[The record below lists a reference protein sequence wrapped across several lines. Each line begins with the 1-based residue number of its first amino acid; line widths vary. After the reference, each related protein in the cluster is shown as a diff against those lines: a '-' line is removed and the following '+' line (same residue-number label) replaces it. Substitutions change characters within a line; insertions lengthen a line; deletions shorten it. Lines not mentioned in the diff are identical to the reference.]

1 METFIKEL
9 KNSVPRVDALGKLTG
24 KTKYLN
30 DIDFGK
36 DVLYAKIVYSTKAR
50 AKILKINIPELPEGY
65 FTVDHK
71 DVPGKN
77 MTTMV
82 VSDWPPFAEDTVR
95 YIGETILLVVGPDKN
110 IVYDIA
116 EKITVE
122 YEDLPVVLNIEDSK
136 KLLGGPII
144 NNDNIFVSFKAG
156 YGDVDE
162 AFKKAKTVIEET
174 YHTPYQEHLYMEVNG
189 AVGVWE
195 NDKVS
200 IYSSTQC
207 PYYVRKATAPV
218 LGVEDDNLRIIAPPI
233 GGGFG
238 GKEHYPDIVSAV
250 VAVATHKAKKTV
262 KLILDRQFDMAYS
275 VKRQPAQIT
284 TKVALDE
291 NNNIIALDVVSD
303 MDAGAYEASSRVIMQ
318 RCTYTAANVYNFPNV
333 RVLGRLYAT
342 NNVPSCA
349 FRGFGGPQAIFAI
362 ERTMDNIA
370 NKIGVDPIELK
381 RKYFIKQNDPT
392 VTGGI
397 FHDNIILPKML
408 DWALKESDYERKSKE
423 YKNSMY
429 KGIGI
434 SCFLHGCAF
443 TGSGERDI
451 IKAKLKLKKK
461 GKKVTIL
468 TSNTEI
474 GQGLHT
480 TFRKIASYNLNIPLE
495 DVEIA
500 EYDTDVV
507 PNTGPTVASRSV
519 MIVGYLIQEASKK
532 LKERWNE
539 ADEIEITEDY
549 KHPTHLIDWDTTTLR
564 GDAYPSYGLGI
575 NVVEVEVDKVTLEV
589 KIVGVWAVFDCGYP
603 IDEKIVEGQIKGGV
617 AQALGWGA
625 LEKLVNKDGKF
636 LQVKMS
642 DYMIPTSLDLPEIKT
657 CIMGEPYQYGPLG
670 AKGIGE
676 ITFDGAASAYASA
689 MESALKHHFT
699 SIPILPENIVEV
711 L

>member
-9 KNSVPRVDALGKLTG
+9 KTSVPRVDALDKITG

-30 DIDFGK
+30 DIDFGNE
-36 DVLYAKIVYSTKAR
+36 VLYAKIVHSTKAR

-65 FTVDHK
+65 FTVDYK

-77 MTTMV
+77 AATMII
-82 VSDWPPFAEDTVR
+82 SDWKPFAEDTVR
-95 YIGETILLVVGPDKN
+95 YIGETILLIVGPDKN

-116 EKITVE
+116 EKVKIE
-122 YEDLPVVLNIEDSK
+122 YQDLEPVLNIEDSK
-136 KLLGGPII
+136 KLLGGAIYGD
-144 NNDNIFVSFKAG
+144 NNIFISFNAG

-162 AFKKAKTVIEET
+162 AFKKAKTIIEET
-174 YHTPYQEHLYMEVNG
+174 YYTPYQEHLYMEVNG

-195 NDKVS
+195 NGKVS

-207 PYYVRKATAPV
+207 PYYVQKSASPV
-218 LGVEDDNLRIIAPPI
+218 LGVEDVRVVAPPI

-238 GKEHYPDIVSAV
+238 GKEHYPDVLASV
-250 VAVATHKAKKTV
+250 VAVAAHKAKKTV

-275 VKRQPAQIT
+275 VKRQPAQIK
-284 TKVALDE
+284 TKIALDE
-291 NNNIIALDVVSD
+291 NNNITALDVVSD
-303 MDAGAYEASSRVIMQ
+303 MDAGAYESSSRVIMQ
-318 RCTYTAANVYNFPNV
+318 RCTYTAANVYHFPNV
-333 RVLGRLYAT
+333 RVVGTLYAT

-370 NKIGVDPIELK
+370 KKINVDPIELK
-381 RKYFIKQNDPT
+381 KKYFVKQNDPT
-392 VTGGI
+392 ITGGI

-408 DWALKESDYERKSKE
+408 DLALKESDYERKSKE

-461 GKKVTIL
+461 GNKVTIL

-495 DVEIA
+495 DIDIA
-500 EYDTDVV
+500 EYDTDIV

-539 ADEIEITEDY
+539 SDEIEITEYY
-549 KHPTHLIDWDTTTLR
+549 KHPTHLVDWDTTTLR

-575 NVVEVEVDKVTLEV
+575 NVVEVEVDKYTLEV

-625 LEKLVNKDGKF
+625 LEKIVNKDGKF

-657 CIMGEPYQYGPLG
+657 YIMCEPYQYGPLG

-689 MESALKHHFT
+689 MENALKHHFT
-699 SIPILPENIVEV
+699 SIPILPENIAEV

>member
-9 KNSVPRVDALGKLTG
+9 KTSVPRVDALDKITG

-30 DIDFGK
+30 DIDFGNE
-36 DVLYAKIVYSTKAR
+36 VLYAKIVHSTKAR

-65 FTVDHK
+65 FTVDYK

-77 MTTMV
+77 AATMII
-82 VSDWPPFAEDTVR
+82 SDWKPFAEDTVR
-95 YIGETILLVVGPDKN
+95 YIGETILLIVGPDKN

-116 EKITVE
+116 EKVKIE
-122 YEDLPVVLNIEDSK
+122 YQDLEPVLNIEDSK
-136 KLLGGPII
+136 KLLGGAIYGD
-144 NNDNIFVSFKAG
+144 NNIFISFNAG

-162 AFKKAKTVIEET
+162 AFKKAKTIIEET
-174 YHTPYQEHLYMEVNG
+174 YYTPYQEHLYMEVNG

-195 NDKVS
+195 NSKVS

-207 PYYVRKATAPV
+207 PYYVQKAASPV
-218 LGVEDDNLRIIAPPI
+218 LGVEDVRVVAPPI

-238 GKEHYPDIVSAV
+238 GKEHYPDILASV
-250 VAVATHKAKKTV
+250 VAVAAHKAKKTV

-275 VKRQPAQIT
+275 VKRQPAQIK
-284 TKVALDE
+284 TKIALDE
-291 NNNIIALDVVSD
+291 NNNITALDVVSD
-303 MDAGAYEASSRVIMQ
+303 MDAGAYESSSRVIMQ
-318 RCTYTAANVYNFPNV
+318 RCTYTAANVYHFPNV
-333 RVLGRLYAT
+333 RVVGTLYTT

-370 NKIGVDPIELK
+370 KKINVDPIELK
-381 RKYFIKQNDPT
+381 KKYFVKQNDPT
-392 VTGGI
+392 ITGGI

-408 DWALKESDYERKSKE
+408 DLALKESDYERKSKE

-461 GKKVTIL
+461 GNKVTIL

-495 DVEIA
+495 DIDIA
-500 EYDTDVV
+500 EYDTDIV

-539 ADEIEITEDY
+539 SDEIEITEYY
-549 KHPTHLIDWDTTTLR
+549 KHPTHLVDWDTNTLR

-575 NVVEVEVDKVTLEV
+575 NVVEVEIDKYTLEV

-625 LEKLVNKDGKF
+625 LEKIVNKDGKF

-657 CIMGEPYQYGPLG
+657 YIMCEPYQYGPLG

-689 MESALKHHFT
+689 MENALKHHFT
-699 SIPILPENIVEV
+699 SIPILPENIAEV

>member
-9 KNSVPRVDALGKLTG
+9 KTSVPRVDALDKITG

-30 DIDFGK
+30 DIDFGNE
-36 DVLYAKIVYSTKAR
+36 VLYAKIVHSTKAR

-65 FTVDHK
+65 FTVDYK

-77 MTTMV
+77 AATMII
-82 VSDWPPFAEDTVR
+82 SDWKPFAEDTVR
-95 YIGETILLVVGPDKN
+95 YIGETILLIVGPDKN

-116 EKITVE
+116 EKVKIE
-122 YEDLPVVLNIEDSK
+122 YQDLEPVLNIEDSK
-136 KLLGGPII
+136 KLLGGAIYGD
-144 NNDNIFVSFKAG
+144 NNIFISFNAG

-162 AFKKAKTVIEET
+162 AFKKAKTIIEET
-174 YHTPYQEHLYMEVNG
+174 YYTPYQEHLYMEVNG

-195 NDKVS
+195 NGKVS

-207 PYYVRKATAPV
+207 PYYVQKAASPV
-218 LGVEDDNLRIIAPPI
+218 LGVEDVRVVAPPI

-238 GKEHYPDIVSAV
+238 GKEHYPDVLASV
-250 VAVATHKAKKTV
+250 VAVAAHKAKKTV
-262 KLILDRQFDMAYS
+262 KLILDRQFDMDYS
-275 VKRQPAQIT
+275 VKRQPAQIK
-284 TKVALDE
+284 TKIALDE
-291 NNNIIALDVVSD
+291 NNNITALDVVSD
-303 MDAGAYEASSRVIMQ
+303 MDAGAYESSSRVIMQ
-318 RCTYTAANVYNFPNV
+318 RCTYTAANVYHFPNV
-333 RVLGRLYAT
+333 RVVGTLYAT

-362 ERTMDNIA
+362 ERTMDNVA
-370 NKIGVDPIELK
+370 KKINVDPIELK
-381 RKYFIKQNDPT
+381 KKYFVKQNDPT
-392 VTGGI
+392 ITGGI

-408 DWALKESDYERKSKE
+408 DLALKESDYERKSKE

-461 GKKVTIL
+461 GNKVTIL

-474 GQGLHT
+474 GQGLHS

-495 DVEIA
+495 DIDIA
-500 EYDTDVV
+500 EYDTDIV

-539 ADEIEITEDY
+539 SDEIEITEDY
-549 KHPTHLIDWDTTTLR
+549 KHPTHLVDWDTNTLR

-575 NVVEVEVDKVTLEV
+575 NVVEVEIDKYTLEV

-625 LEKLVNKDGKF
+625 LEKIVNKDGKF

-657 CIMGEPYQYGPLG
+657 YIMCEPYQYGPLG

-689 MESALKHHFT
+689 MENALKHHFT
-699 SIPILPENIVEV
+699 SIPILPENIAEV

>member
-9 KNSVPRVDALGKLTG
+9 KTSVPRVDALDKITG

-30 DIDFGK
+30 DIDFGNE
-36 DVLYAKIVYSTKAR
+36 VLYAKIVHSTKAR

-65 FTVDHK
+65 FTVDYK

-77 MTTMV
+77 AATMII
-82 VSDWPPFAEDTVR
+82 SDWKPFAEDTVR
-95 YIGETILLVVGPDKN
+95 YIGETILLIVGPDKN

-116 EKITVE
+116 EKVKIE
-122 YEDLPVVLNIEDSK
+122 YQDLEPVLNIEDSK
-136 KLLGGPII
+136 KLLGGAIYG
-144 NNDNIFVSFKAG
+144 NNNIFISFNAG

-162 AFKKAKTVIEET
+162 AFKKAKTIIEET
-174 YHTPYQEHLYMEVNG
+174 YYTPYQEHLYMEVNG

-195 NDKVS
+195 NGKVS

-207 PYYVRKATAPV
+207 PYYVQKAASPV
-218 LGVEDDNLRIIAPPI
+218 LGVEDVRVVAPPI

-238 GKEHYPDIVSAV
+238 GKEHYPDVLASV
-250 VAVATHKAKKTV
+250 VAVAAHKAKKTV

-275 VKRQPAQIT
+275 VKRQPAQIK
-284 TKVALDE
+284 TKIALDE
-291 NNNIIALDVVSD
+291 NNNITALDVVSD
-303 MDAGAYEASSRVIMQ
+303 MDAGAYESSSRVIMQ
-318 RCTYTAANVYNFPNV
+318 RCTYTAANVYHFPNV
-333 RVLGRLYAT
+333 RVVGTLYAT

-370 NKIGVDPIELK
+370 KKINVDPIELK
-381 RKYFIKQNDPT
+381 KKYFVKQNDPT
-392 VTGGI
+392 ITGGI

-408 DWALKESDYERKSKE
+408 DLALKESDYERKSKE

-461 GKKVTIL
+461 GNKVTIL

-495 DVEIA
+495 DIDIA
-500 EYDTDVV
+500 EYDTDIV

-519 MIVGYLIQEASKK
+519 MIVGYLIQEAFKK

-539 ADEIEITEDY
+539 SDEIEITEDY
-549 KHPTHLIDWDTTTLR
+549 KHPTHLVDWDTNTLS

-575 NVVEVEVDKVTLEV
+575 NVVEVEIDKYTLEV

-625 LEKLVNKDGKF
+625 LEKIVNKDGKF

-657 CIMGEPYQYGPLG
+657 YIMCEPYQYGPLG

-689 MESALKHHFT
+689 MENALKHHFT
-699 SIPILPENIVEV
+699 SIPILPENIAEV

>member
-9 KNSVPRVDALGKLTG
+9 KTSVPRVDALDKITG

-30 DIDFGK
+30 DIDFGNE
-36 DVLYAKIVYSTKAR
+36 VLYAKIVHSTKAR

-65 FTVDHK
+65 FTVDYK

-77 MTTMV
+77 AATMII
-82 VSDWPPFAEDTVR
+82 SDWKPFAEDTVR
-95 YIGETILLVVGPDKN
+95 YIGETILLIVGTDKN

-116 EKITVE
+116 EKVKIE
-122 YEDLPVVLNIEDSK
+122 YQDLEPVLNIEDSK
-136 KLLGGPII
+136 KLLGGAIYGD
-144 NNDNIFVSFKAG
+144 NNIFISFNAG

-162 AFKKAKTVIEET
+162 AFKKAKTIIEET
-174 YHTPYQEHLYMEVNG
+174 YYTPYQEHLYMEVNG

-195 NDKVS
+195 NGKVS

-207 PYYVRKATAPV
+207 PYYVQKAASPV
-218 LGVEDDNLRIIAPPI
+218 LGVEDVRVVSPPI

-238 GKEHYPDIVSAV
+238 GKEHYPDVLASV
-250 VAVATHKAKKTV
+250 VAVAAHKAKKTV

-275 VKRQPAQIT
+275 VKRQPAQIK
-284 TKVALDE
+284 TKIALDE
-291 NNNIIALDVVSD
+291 NNNITALDVVSD
-303 MDAGAYEASSRVIMQ
+303 MDAGAYESSSRVIMQ
-318 RCTYTAANVYNFPNV
+318 RCTYTAANVYHFPNV
-333 RVLGRLYAT
+333 RVVGTLYAT

-370 NKIGVDPIELK
+370 KKINVDPIELK
-381 RKYFIKQNDPT
+381 KKYFVKQNDPT
-392 VTGGI
+392 ITGGI

-408 DWALKESDYERKSKE
+408 DLALKESDYERKSKE

-461 GKKVTIL
+461 GNKVTIL

-495 DVEIA
+495 DIDIA
-500 EYDTDVV
+500 EYDTDIV

-539 ADEIEITEDY
+539 SDEIEITEDY
-549 KHPTHLIDWDTTTLR
+549 KHPTHLVDWDTNTLR

-575 NVVEVEVDKVTLEV
+575 NVVEVEIDKYTLEV

-625 LEKLVNKDGKF
+625 LEKIVNKDGKF

-657 CIMGEPYQYGPLG
+657 YIMCEPYQYGPLG

-689 MESALKHHFT
+689 MENALKHHFT
-699 SIPILPENIVEV
+699 SIPILPENIAEV

>member
-9 KNSVPRVDALGKLTG
+9 KTSVPRVDALDKITG

-30 DIDFGK
+30 DIDFGNE
-36 DVLYAKIVYSTKAR
+36 VLYAKIVHSTKAR
-50 AKILKINIPELPEGY
+50 AKILKINIPELPDGY
-65 FTVDHK
+65 FTVDYK

-77 MTTMV
+77 AATMII
-82 VSDWPPFAEDTVR
+82 SDWKPFAEDTVR
-95 YIGETILLVVGPDKN
+95 YIGETILLIVGPDKN

-116 EKITVE
+116 EKVKIE
-122 YEDLPVVLNIEDSK
+122 YQDLEPVLNIEDSK
-136 KLLGGPII
+136 KLLGGAIYGD
-144 NNDNIFVSFKAG
+144 NNIFISFNAG

-162 AFKKAKTVIEET
+162 AFKKAKTIIEET
-174 YHTPYQEHLYMEVNG
+174 YYTPYQEHLYMEVNG

-195 NDKVS
+195 NGKVS

-207 PYYVRKATAPV
+207 PYYVQKAASPV
-218 LGVEDDNLRIIAPPI
+218 LGVEDVRVVAPPI

-238 GKEHYPDIVSAV
+238 GKEHYPDVLASV
-250 VAVATHKAKKTV
+250 VAVAAHKAKKTV

-275 VKRQPAQIT
+275 VKRQPAQIK
-284 TKVALDE
+284 TKIALDE
-291 NNNIIALDVVSD
+291 NNNITALDVVSD
-303 MDAGAYEASSRVIMQ
+303 MDAGAYESSSRVIMQ
-318 RCTYTAANVYNFPNV
+318 RCTYTAANVYHFPNV
-333 RVLGRLYAT
+333 RVVGTLYAT

-370 NKIGVDPIELK
+370 KKINVDPIELK
-381 RKYFIKQNDPT
+381 KKYFVKQNDPT
-392 VTGGI
+392 ITGGI

-408 DWALKESDYERKSKE
+408 DLALKESDYERKAKE
-423 YKNSMY
+423 YKDTMY

-461 GKKVTIL
+461 GNKVTIL

-495 DVEIA
+495 DIDIA
-500 EYDTDVV
+500 EYDTDIV

-532 LKERWNE
+532 LKERWRE
-539 ADEIEITEDY
+539 SDEIEITEDY
-549 KHPTHLIDWDTTTLR
+549 KHPTHLVDWDTNTLR

-575 NVVEVEVDKVTLEV
+575 NVVEVEIDKYTLEV

-603 IDEKIVEGQIKGGV
+603 IDEKIVEGQIKGGI

-625 LEKLVNKDGKF
+625 LEKIVNKDGKF

-657 CIMGEPYQYGPLG
+657 YIMCEPYQYGPLG

-689 MESALKHHFT
+689 MENALKHHFT
-699 SIPILPENIVEV
+699 SIPILPENIAEV

>member
-9 KNSVPRVDALGKLTG
+9 KTSVPRVDALDKITG

-30 DIDFGK
+30 DIDFGNE
-36 DVLYAKIVYSTKAR
+36 VLYAKIVHSTKAR

-65 FTVDHK
+65 FTVDYK

-77 MTTMV
+77 AATMII
-82 VSDWPPFAEDTVR
+82 SDWKPFAEDTVR
-95 YIGETILLVVGPDKN
+95 YIGETILLIVGPDKN

-116 EKITVE
+116 EKVKIE
-122 YEDLPVVLNIEDSK
+122 YQDLEPVLNIEDSK
-136 KLLGGPII
+136 KLLGGAIYGD
-144 NNDNIFVSFKAG
+144 NNIFISFNAG

-162 AFKKAKTVIEET
+162 AFKKAKTIIEET
-174 YHTPYQEHLYMEVNG
+174 YYTPYQEHLYMEVNG
-189 AVGVWE
+189 AVGVLE
-195 NDKVS
+195 NGKVS

-207 PYYVRKATAPV
+207 PYYVQKAASPV
-218 LGVEDDNLRIIAPPI
+218 LGVEDVRVVAPPI

-238 GKEHYPDIVSAV
+238 GKEHYPDVLASV
-250 VAVATHKAKKTV
+250 VAVAAHKAKKTV

-275 VKRQPAQIT
+275 VKRQPAQIK
-284 TKVALDE
+284 TKIALDE
-291 NNNIIALDVVSD
+291 NNNITALDVVSD
-303 MDAGAYEASSRVIMQ
+303 MDAGAYESSSRVIMQ
-318 RCTYTAANVYNFPNV
+318 RCTYTAANVYHFPNV
-333 RVLGRLYAT
+333 RVVGTLYAT
-342 NNVPSCA
+342 NNVPNCA

-370 NKIGVDPIELK
+370 KKINVDPIELK
-381 RKYFIKQNDPT
+381 KKYFVKQNDPT
-392 VTGGI
+392 ITGGI

-408 DWALKESDYERKSKE
+408 DLALKESDYERKSKE

-461 GKKVTIL
+461 GNKVTIL

-495 DVEIA
+495 DIDIA
-500 EYDTDVV
+500 EYDTDIV

-539 ADEIEITEDY
+539 SDEIEITEYY
-549 KHPTHLIDWDTTTLR
+549 KHPTHLVDWDTTTLR
-564 GDAYPSYGLGI
+564 GDTYPSYGLGI
-575 NVVEVEVDKVTLEV
+575 NVVEVEIDKYTLEV

-625 LEKLVNKDGKF
+625 LEKIVNKDGKF

-657 CIMGEPYQYGPLG
+657 YIMCEPYQYGPLG

-689 MESALKHHFT
+689 MENALKHHFT
-699 SIPILPENIVEV
+699 SIPILPENIAEV

>member
-9 KNSVPRVDALGKLTG
+9 KTSVPRVDALDKITG

-30 DIDFGK
+30 DIDFGNE
-36 DVLYAKIVYSTKAR
+36 VLYAKIVHSTKAR

-65 FTVDHK
+65 FTVDYK

-77 MTTMV
+77 AATMII
-82 VSDWPPFAEDTVR
+82 SDWKPFAEDTVR
-95 YIGETILLVVGPDKN
+95 YIGETILLIVGPDKN

-116 EKITVE
+116 EKVKIE
-122 YEDLPVVLNIEDSK
+122 YQDLEPVLNIEDSK
-136 KLLGGPII
+136 KLLGGAIYGD
-144 NNDNIFVSFKAG
+144 NNIFISFNAG

-162 AFKKAKTVIEET
+162 AFKKAKTIIEET
-174 YHTPYQEHLYMEVNG
+174 YYTPYQEHLYMEVNG

-195 NDKVS
+195 NGKVS

-207 PYYVRKATAPV
+207 PYYVQKAASPV
-218 LGVEDDNLRIIAPPI
+218 LGVEDVRVVAPPI

-238 GKEHYPDIVSAV
+238 GKEHYPDVLASV
-250 VAVATHKAKKTV
+250 VAVAAHKAKKTV

-275 VKRQPAQIT
+275 VKRQPAQIK
-284 TKVALDE
+284 TKIALDE
-291 NNNIIALDVVSD
+291 NNNITALDVVSD
-303 MDAGAYEASSRVIMQ
+303 MDAGAYESSSRVIMQ
-318 RCTYTAANVYNFPNV
+318 RCTYTAANVYHFPNV
-333 RVLGRLYAT
+333 RVVGTLYTT

-370 NKIGVDPIELK
+370 KKINVDPIELK
-381 RKYFIKQNDPT
+381 KKYFVKQNDPT
-392 VTGGI
+392 ITGGI

-408 DWALKESDYERKSKE
+408 DLALKESDYERKSKE

-461 GKKVTIL
+461 GNKVTIL

-495 DVEIA
+495 DIDIA
-500 EYDTDVV
+500 EYDTDIV

-539 ADEIEITEDY
+539 SDEIEITEYY
-549 KHPTHLIDWDTTTLR
+549 KHPTHLVDWDTNTLR

-575 NVVEVEVDKVTLEV
+575 NVVEVEIDKYTLEV

-625 LEKLVNKDGKF
+625 LEKIVNKDGKF

-657 CIMGEPYQYGPLG
+657 YIMCEPYQYGPLG

-689 MESALKHHFT
+689 MENALKHHFT
-699 SIPILPENIVEV
+699 SIPILPENIAEV

>member
-9 KNSVPRVDALGKLTG
+9 KTSVPRVDALDKITG

-30 DIDFGK
+30 DIDFGNE
-36 DVLYAKIVYSTKAR
+36 VLYAKIVHSTKAR

-65 FTVDHK
+65 FTVDYK

-77 MTTMV
+77 AATMII
-82 VSDWPPFAEDTVR
+82 SDWKPFAEDTVR
-95 YIGETILLVVGPDKN
+95 YIGETILLIVGPDKN

-116 EKITVE
+116 EKVKIE
-122 YEDLPVVLNIEDSK
+122 YQDLEPVLNIEDSK
-136 KLLGGPII
+136 KLLGGAIYGD
-144 NNDNIFVSFKAG
+144 NNIFISFNAG

-162 AFKKAKTVIEET
+162 AFKKAKTIIEET
-174 YHTPYQEHLYMEVNG
+174 YYTPYQEHLYMEVNC

-195 NDKVS
+195 NGKVS

-207 PYYVRKATAPV
+207 PYYVQKAASPV
-218 LGVEDDNLRIIAPPI
+218 LGVEDVRVVAPPI

-238 GKEHYPDIVSAV
+238 GKEHYPDVLASV
-250 VAVATHKAKKTV
+250 VAVAAHKAKKTV

-275 VKRQPAQIT
+275 VKRQPAQIK
-284 TKVALDE
+284 TKIALDE
-291 NNNIIALDVVSD
+291 NNNITALDVVSD
-303 MDAGAYEASSRVIMQ
+303 MDAGAYESSSRVIMQ
-318 RCTYTAANVYNFPNV
+318 RCTYTAANVYHFPNV
-333 RVLGRLYAT
+333 RVVGTLYAT

-370 NKIGVDPIELK
+370 KKINVDPIELK
-381 RKYFIKQNDPT
+381 KKYFVKQNDPT
-392 VTGGI
+392 ITGGI

-408 DWALKESDYERKSKE
+408 DLALKESDYERKSKE
-423 YKNSMY
+423 YKNTMY

-461 GKKVTIL
+461 GNKVTIL

-495 DVEIA
+495 DIDIA
-500 EYDTDVV
+500 EYDTDIV

-539 ADEIEITEDY
+539 SDEIEITEYY
-549 KHPTHLIDWDTTTLR
+549 KHPTHLVDWDTNTLR

-575 NVVEVEVDKVTLEV
+575 NVVEVEIDKYTLEV

-625 LEKLVNKDGKF
+625 LEKIVNKDGKF

-657 CIMGEPYQYGPLG
+657 YIMCEPYQYGPLG

-689 MESALKHHFT
+689 MENALKHHFT
-699 SIPILPENIVEV
+699 SIPILPENIAEV

>member
-9 KNSVPRVDALGKLTG
+9 KTSVPRVDALDKITG

-30 DIDFGK
+30 DIDFGNE
-36 DVLYAKIVYSTKAR
+36 VLYAKIVHSTKAR

-65 FTVDHK
+65 FTVDYK

-77 MTTMV
+77 AATMII
-82 VSDWPPFAEDTVR
+82 SDWKPFAEDTVR
-95 YIGETILLVVGPDKN
+95 YIGETILLIVGPDKN

-116 EKITVE
+116 EKVKIE
-122 YEDLPVVLNIEDSK
+122 YQDLEPVLNIEDSK
-136 KLLGGPII
+136 KLLGGAIYGD
-144 NNDNIFVSFKAG
+144 NNIFISFNAG

-162 AFKKAKTVIEET
+162 AFKKAKTIIEET
-174 YHTPYQEHLYMEVNG
+174 YYTPYQEHLYMEVNG

-195 NDKVS
+195 NSKVS

-207 PYYVRKATAPV
+207 PYYVQKAASPV
-218 LGVEDDNLRIIAPPI
+218 LGVEDVRVVAPPI

-238 GKEHYPDIVSAV
+238 GKEHYPDVLASV
-250 VAVATHKAKKTV
+250 VAVAAHKAKKTV

-275 VKRQPAQIT
+275 VKRQPAQIK
-284 TKVALDE
+284 TKIALDE
-291 NNNIIALDVVSD
+291 NNNITALDVVSD
-303 MDAGAYEASSRVIMQ
+303 MDAGAYESSSRVIMQ
-318 RCTYTAANVYNFPNV
+318 RCTYTAANVYHFPNV
-333 RVLGRLYAT
+333 RVVGTLYTT

-370 NKIGVDPIELK
+370 KKINVDPIELK
-381 RKYFIKQNDPT
+381 KKYFVKQNDPT
-392 VTGGI
+392 ITGGI

-408 DWALKESDYERKSKE
+408 DLALKESDYERKSKE

-461 GKKVTIL
+461 GNKVTIL

-495 DVEIA
+495 DIDIA
-500 EYDTDVV
+500 EYDTDIV

-539 ADEIEITEDY
+539 SDEIEITEYY
-549 KHPTHLIDWDTTTLR
+549 KHPTHLVDWDTNTLR

-575 NVVEVEVDKVTLEV
+575 NVVEVEIDKYTLEV

-625 LEKLVNKDGKF
+625 LEKIVNKDGKF

-657 CIMGEPYQYGPLG
+657 YIMCEPYQYGPLG

-689 MESALKHHFT
+689 MENALKHHFT
-699 SIPILPENIVEV
+699 SIPILPENIAEV

>member
-9 KNSVPRVDALGKLTG
+9 KTSVPRVDALDKITG

-30 DIDFGK
+30 DIDFGNE
-36 DVLYAKIVYSTKAR
+36 VLYAKIVHSTKAR

-65 FTVDHK
+65 FTVDYK

-77 MTTMV
+77 AATMII
-82 VSDWPPFAEDTVR
+82 SDWKPFAEDTVR
-95 YIGETILLVVGPDKN
+95 YIGETILLIVGPDKN

-116 EKITVE
+116 EKVKIE
-122 YEDLPVVLNIEDSK
+122 YQDLEPVLNIEDSK
-136 KLLGGPII
+136 KLLGGAIYGD
-144 NNDNIFVSFKAG
+144 NNIFISFNAG

-162 AFKKAKTVIEET
+162 AFKKAKTIIEET
-174 YHTPYQEHLYMEVNG
+174 YYTPYQEHLYMEVNG

-195 NDKVS
+195 NGKVS

-207 PYYVRKATAPV
+207 PYYVQKAASPV
-218 LGVEDDNLRIIAPPI
+218 LGVEDVRVVAPPI

-238 GKEHYPDIVSAV
+238 GKEHYPDVLASV
-250 VAVATHKAKKTV
+250 VAVAAHKAKKTV

-275 VKRQPAQIT
+275 VKRQPAQIK
-284 TKVALDE
+284 TKIALDE
-291 NNNIIALDVVSD
+291 NNNITALDVVSD
-303 MDAGAYEASSRVIMQ
+303 MDAGAYESSSRVIIQ
-318 RCTYTAANVYNFPNV
+318 RCTYTAANVYHFPNV
-333 RVLGRLYAT
+333 RVVGTLYAT

-370 NKIGVDPIELK
+370 KKINVDPIELK
-381 RKYFIKQNDPT
+381 KKYFVKQNDPT
-392 VTGGI
+392 ITGGI

-408 DWALKESDYERKSKE
+408 DLALKESDYERKSKE

-461 GKKVTIL
+461 GNKVTIL

-495 DVEIA
+495 DIDIA
-500 EYDTDVV
+500 EYDTDIV

-539 ADEIEITEDY
+539 SDEIEITEYY
-549 KHPTHLIDWDTTTLR
+549 KHPTHLVDWDTNTLR

-575 NVVEVEVDKVTLEV
+575 NVVEVEIDKYTLEV

-657 CIMGEPYQYGPLG
+657 YIMCEPYQYGPLG

-689 MESALKHHFT
+689 MENALKHHFT
-699 SIPILPENIVEV
+699 SIPILPENIAEV

>member
-9 KNSVPRVDALGKLTG
+9 KTSVPRVDALDKITG

-30 DIDFGK
+30 DIDFGNE
-36 DVLYAKIVYSTKAR
+36 VLYAKIVHSTKAR

-65 FTVDHK
+65 FTVDYK

-77 MTTMV
+77 AATMII
-82 VSDWPPFAEDTVR
+82 SDWKPFAEDTVR
-95 YIGETILLVVGPDKN
+95 YIGETILLIVGPDKN

-116 EKITVE
+116 EKVKIE
-122 YEDLPVVLNIEDSK
+122 YQDLEPVLNIEDSK
-136 KLLGGPII
+136 KLLGGAIYGD
-144 NNDNIFVSFKAG
+144 NNIFISFNAG

-162 AFKKAKTVIEET
+162 AFKKAKTIIEET
-174 YHTPYQEHLYMEVNG
+174 YYTPYQEHLYMEVNG

-195 NDKVS
+195 NGKVS

-207 PYYVRKATAPV
+207 PYYVQKSASPV
-218 LGVEDDNLRIIAPPI
+218 LGVEDVRVVAPPI

-238 GKEHYPDIVSAV
+238 GKEHYPDVLASV
-250 VAVATHKAKKTV
+250 VAVAAHKAKKTV

-275 VKRQPAQIT
+275 VKRQPAQIK
-284 TKVALDE
+284 TKIALDE
-291 NNNIIALDVVSD
+291 NNNITALDVVSD
-303 MDAGAYEASSRVIMQ
+303 MDAGAYESSSRVIMQ
-318 RCTYTAANVYNFPNV
+318 RCTYTAANVYHFPNV
-333 RVLGRLYAT
+333 RVVGTLYAT

-370 NKIGVDPIELK
+370 KKINVDPVELK
-381 RKYFIKQNDPT
+381 RKYFVKQNDPT
-392 VTGGI
+392 ITGGV

-408 DWALKESDYERKSKE
+408 DLALKESDYERKSKE
-423 YKNSMY
+423 YKNTMY

-461 GKKVTIL
+461 GNKVTIL

-495 DVEIA
+495 DIDIA
-500 EYDTDVV
+500 EYDTDIV

-539 ADEIEITEDY
+539 SDEIEITEDY
-549 KHPTHLIDWDTTTLR
+549 KHPTHLVDWDTNTLR

-575 NVVEVEVDKVTLEV
+575 NVVEVEIDKYTLEA

-625 LEKLVNKDGKF
+625 LEKIVNKDGKF

-657 CIMGEPYQYGPLG
+657 YIMCEPYQYGPLG

-689 MESALKHHFT
+689 MENALKHHFT
-699 SIPILPENIVEV
+699 SIPILPENIAEV

>member
-1 METFIKEL
+1 I
-9 KNSVPRVDALGKLTG
+9 
-24 KTKYLN
+24 
-30 DIDFGK
+30 I
-36 DVLYAKIVYSTKAR
+36 
-50 AKILKINIPELPEGY
+50 
-65 FTVDHK
+65 
-71 DVPGKN
+71 
-77 MTTMV
+77 
-82 VSDWPPFAEDTVR
+82 SDWKPFAEDTVR
-95 YIGETILLVVGPDKN
+95 YIGETILLIVGPDKN

-116 EKITVE
+116 EKVKIE
-122 YEDLPVVLNIEDSK
+122 YQDLEPVLNIEDSK
-136 KLLGGPII
+136 KLLGGAIYGD
-144 NNDNIFVSFKAG
+144 NNIFISFNAG

-162 AFKKAKTVIEET
+162 AFKKAKTIIEET
-174 YHTPYQEHLYMEVNG
+174 YYTPYQEHLYMEVNG

-195 NDKVS
+195 NGKVS

-207 PYYVRKATAPV
+207 PYYVQKAASPV
-218 LGVEDDNLRIIAPPI
+218 LGVEDVRVVAPPI

-238 GKEHYPDIVSAV
+238 GKEHYPDVLASV
-250 VAVATHKAKKTV
+250 VAVAAHKAKKTV

-275 VKRQPAQIT
+275 VKRQPAQIK
-284 TKVALDE
+284 TKIALDE
-291 NNNIIALDVVSD
+291 NNNITALDVVSD
-303 MDAGAYEASSRVIMQ
+303 MDAGAYESSSRVIMQ
-318 RCTYTAANVYNFPNV
+318 RCTYTAANVYHFPNV
-333 RVLGRLYAT
+333 RVVGTLYAT

-370 NKIGVDPIELK
+370 KKINVDPIELK
-381 RKYFIKQNDPT
+381 KKYFVKQNDPT
-392 VTGGI
+392 ITGGI

-408 DWALKESDYERKSKE
+408 DLALKESDYERKSKE

-461 GKKVTIL
+461 GNKVTIL

-495 DVEIA
+495 NIDIA
-500 EYDTDVV
+500 EYDTDIV

-539 ADEIEITEDY
+539 SDEIEITEDY
-549 KHPTHLIDWDTTTLR
+549 KHPTHLVDWDTNTLM

-575 NVVEVEVDKVTLEV
+575 NVVEVEIDKYTLEV

-625 LEKLVNKDGKF
+625 LEKIVNKDGKF

-657 CIMGEPYQYGPLG
+657 YIMCEPYQYGPLG

-689 MESALKHHFT
+689 MENALKHHFT
-699 SIPILPENIVEV
+699 SIPILPENIAEV

>member
-9 KNSVPRVDALGKLTG
+9 KTSVPRVDALDKITG

-30 DIDFGK
+30 DIDFGNE
-36 DVLYAKIVYSTKAR
+36 VLYAKIVHSTKAR

-65 FTVDHK
+65 FTVDYK

-77 MTTMV
+77 AATMII
-82 VSDWPPFAEDTVR
+82 SDWKPFAEDTVR
-95 YIGETILLVVGPDKN
+95 YIGETILLIVGPDKN

-116 EKITVE
+116 EKVKIE
-122 YEDLPVVLNIEDSK
+122 YQDLEPVLNIEDSK
-136 KLLGGPII
+136 KLLGGAIYGD
-144 NNDNIFVSFKAG
+144 NNIFISFNAG

-162 AFKKAKTVIEET
+162 AFKKAKTIIEET
-174 YHTPYQEHLYMEVNG
+174 YYTPYQEHLYMEVNG

-195 NDKVS
+195 NGKVS

-207 PYYVRKATAPV
+207 PYYVQNAASPV
-218 LGVEDDNLRIIAPPI
+218 LGVEDVRVVAPPI

-238 GKEHYPDIVSAV
+238 GKEHYPDILASV
-250 VAVATHKAKKTV
+250 VAVAAHKAKKTV

-275 VKRQPAQIT
+275 VKRQPAQIK
-284 TKVALDE
+284 TKIALDE
-291 NNNIIALDVVSD
+291 NNNITALDVVSD
-303 MDAGAYEASSRVIMQ
+303 MDAGAYESSSRVIMQ
-318 RCTYTAANVYNFPNV
+318 RCTYTAANVYHFPNV
-333 RVLGRLYAT
+333 RVVGTLYAT

-370 NKIGVDPIELK
+370 KKINVDPIELK
-381 RKYFIKQNDPT
+381 KKYFVKQNDPT
-392 VTGGI
+392 ITGGI

-408 DWALKESDYERKSKE
+408 DLALKESDYERKSKE
-423 YKNSMY
+423 YKNTMY

-461 GKKVTIL
+461 GNKVTIL

-495 DVEIA
+495 DIDIA
-500 EYDTDVV
+500 EYDTDIV

-539 ADEIEITEDY
+539 SDEIEITEYY
-549 KHPTHLIDWDTTTLR
+549 KHPTHLVDWDTNTLR

-575 NVVEVEVDKVTLEV
+575 NVVEVEIDKYTLEV

-617 AQALGWGA
+617 AQSLGWGA
-625 LEKLVNKDGKF
+625 LEKIVNKDGKF

-657 CIMGEPYQYGPLG
+657 YIMCEPYQYGPLG

-689 MESALKHHFT
+689 MENALKHHFT
-699 SIPILPENIVEV
+699 SIPILPENIAEV

>member
-9 KNSVPRVDALGKLTG
+9 KTSVPRVDALDKITG

-30 DIDFGK
+30 DIDFGNE
-36 DVLYAKIVYSTKAR
+36 VLYAKIVHSTKAR
-50 AKILKINIPELPEGY
+50 AKILKINIPELPDGY
-65 FTVDHK
+65 FTVDYK

-77 MTTMV
+77 AATMII
-82 VSDWPPFAEDTVR
+82 SDWKPFAEDTVR
-95 YIGETILLVVGPDKN
+95 YIGETILLIVGPDKN

-116 EKITVE
+116 EKVKIE
-122 YEDLPVVLNIEDSK
+122 YQDLEPVLNIEDSK
-136 KLLGGPII
+136 KLLGGAIYGD
-144 NNDNIFVSFKAG
+144 NNIFISFNAG

-162 AFKKAKTVIEET
+162 AFKKAKTIIEET
-174 YHTPYQEHLYMEVNG
+174 YYTPYQEHLYMEVNG

-195 NDKVS
+195 NGKVS

-207 PYYVRKATAPV
+207 PYYVQKAASPV
-218 LGVEDDNLRIIAPPI
+218 LGVEDVRVVAPPI

-238 GKEHYPDIVSAV
+238 GKEHYPDILASV
-250 VAVATHKAKKTV
+250 VAVAAHKAKKTV

-275 VKRQPAQIT
+275 VKRQPAQIK
-284 TKVALDE
+284 TKIALDE
-291 NNNIIALDVVSD
+291 NNNITALDVVSD
-303 MDAGAYEASSRVIMQ
+303 MDAGAYESSSRVIMQ
-318 RCTYTAANVYNFPNV
+318 RCTYTAANVYHFPNV
-333 RVLGRLYAT
+333 RVVGTLYAT

-370 NKIGVDPIELK
+370 KKINVDPIELK
-381 RKYFIKQNDPT
+381 KKYFVKQNDPT
-392 VTGGI
+392 ITGGI

-408 DWALKESDYERKSKE
+408 DLALKESDYERKSKE

-461 GKKVTIL
+461 GNKVTIL

-495 DVEIA
+495 DIDIA
-500 EYDTDVV
+500 EYDTDIV

-539 ADEIEITEDY
+539 SDEIEITEYY
-549 KHPTHLIDWDTTTLR
+549 KHPTHLVDWDTNTLR

-575 NVVEVEVDKVTLEV
+575 NVVEVEIDKYTLEV

-625 LEKLVNKDGKF
+625 LEKIVNKDGKF

-657 CIMGEPYQYGPLG
+657 YIMCEPYQYGPLG

-689 MESALKHHFT
+689 MENALKHHFT
-699 SIPILPENIVEV
+699 SIPILPENIAEV

>member
-9 KNSVPRVDALGKLTG
+9 KTSVPRVDALDKITG

-30 DIDFGK
+30 DIDFGNE
-36 DVLYAKIVYSTKAR
+36 VLYAKIVHSTKAR

-65 FTVDHK
+65 FTVDYK

-77 MTTMV
+77 AATMII
-82 VSDWPPFAEDTVR
+82 SDWKPFAEDTVR
-95 YIGETILLVVGPDKN
+95 YIGETILLIVGPDKN

-116 EKITVE
+116 EKVKIE
-122 YEDLPVVLNIEDSK
+122 YQDLEPVLNIEDSK
-136 KLLGGPII
+136 KLLGGAIYGD
-144 NNDNIFVSFKAG
+144 NNIFISFNAG

-162 AFKKAKTVIEET
+162 AFKKAKTIIEET
-174 YHTPYQEHLYMEVNG
+174 YYTPYQEHLYMEVNG

-195 NDKVS
+195 NGKVS

-207 PYYVRKATAPV
+207 PYYVQNAASPV
-218 LGVEDDNLRIIAPPI
+218 FGVEDVRVVAPPI

-238 GKEHYPDIVSAV
+238 GKEHYPDVLASV
-250 VAVATHKAKKTV
+250 VAVAAHKAKKTV

-275 VKRQPAQIT
+275 VKRQPAQIK
-284 TKVALDE
+284 TKIALDE
-291 NNNIIALDVVSD
+291 NNNITALDVVSD
-303 MDAGAYEASSRVIMQ
+303 MDAGAYESSSRVIMQ
-318 RCTYTAANVYNFPNV
+318 RCTYTAANVYHFPNV
-333 RVLGRLYAT
+333 RVVGTLYAT

-370 NKIGVDPIELK
+370 KKINVDPIELK
-381 RKYFIKQNDPT
+381 KKYFVKQNDPT
-392 VTGGI
+392 ITGGI

-408 DWALKESDYERKSKE
+408 DLALKESDYERKSKE

-461 GKKVTIL
+461 GNKVTIL

-495 DVEIA
+495 DIDIA
-500 EYDTDVV
+500 EYDTDIV

-539 ADEIEITEDY
+539 SDEIEITEYY
-549 KHPTHLIDWDTTTLR
+549 KHPTHLVDWDTTTLR

-575 NVVEVEVDKVTLEV
+575 NVVEVEVDKYTLEV

-657 CIMGEPYQYGPLG
+657 YIMCEPYQYGPLG

-689 MESALKHHFT
+689 MENALKHHFT
-699 SIPILPENIVEV
+699 SIPILPENIAEV

>member
-9 KNSVPRVDALGKLTG
+9 KTSVPRVDALDKITG

-30 DIDFGK
+30 DIDFGNE
-36 DVLYAKIVYSTKAR
+36 VLYAKIVHSTKAR

-65 FTVDHK
+65 FTVDYK

-77 MTTMV
+77 AATMII
-82 VSDWPPFAEDTVR
+82 SDWKPFAEDTVR
-95 YIGETILLVVGPDKN
+95 YIGETILLIVGPDKN

-116 EKITVE
+116 EKVKIE
-122 YEDLPVVLNIEDSK
+122 YQDLEPVLNIEDSK
-136 KLLGGPII
+136 KLLGGAIYGD
-144 NNDNIFVSFKAG
+144 NNIFISFNAG

-162 AFKKAKTVIEET
+162 AFKKAKTIIEET
-174 YHTPYQEHLYMEVNG
+174 YYTPYQEHLYMEVNG

-195 NDKVS
+195 NSKVS

-207 PYYVRKATAPV
+207 PYYVQKAASPV
-218 LGVEDDNLRIIAPPI
+218 LGVEDVRVVAPPI

-238 GKEHYPDIVSAV
+238 GKEHYPDVLASV
-250 VAVATHKAKKTV
+250 VAVAAHKAKKTV

-275 VKRQPAQIT
+275 VKRQPAQIK
-284 TKVALDE
+284 TKIALDE
-291 NNNIIALDVVSD
+291 NNNITALDVVSD
-303 MDAGAYEASSRVIMQ
+303 MDAGAYESSSRVIMQ
-318 RCTYTAANVYNFPNV
+318 RCTYTAANVYHFPNV
-333 RVLGRLYAT
+333 RVVGTLYAT

-370 NKIGVDPIELK
+370 KKINVDPIELK
-381 RKYFIKQNDPT
+381 KKYFVKQNDPT
-392 VTGGI
+392 ITGGI

-408 DWALKESDYERKSKE
+408 DLALKESDYERKSKE

-461 GKKVTIL
+461 GNKVTIL

-495 DVEIA
+495 DIDIA
-500 EYDTDVV
+500 EYDTDIV

-539 ADEIEITEDY
+539 SDEIEITEYY
-549 KHPTHLIDWDTTTLR
+549 KHPTHLVDWDTNTLR

-575 NVVEVEVDKVTLEV
+575 NVVEVEIDKYTLEV

-625 LEKLVNKDGKF
+625 LEKIVNKDGKF

-657 CIMGEPYQYGPLG
+657 YIMCKPYQYGPLG

-689 MESALKHHFT
+689 MENALKHHFT
-699 SIPILPENIVEV
+699 SIPILPENIAEV

>member
-9 KNSVPRVDALGKLTG
+9 KNSVPRVDAIDKLTG
-24 KTKYLN
+24 KTKYLS

-65 FTVDHK
+65 FTVDYK

-82 VSDWPPFAEDTVR
+82 VADWPPFAEDTVR

-116 EKITVE
+116 EKITIE
-122 YEDLPVVLNIEDSK
+122 YEDLSAVLNIEDSK
-136 KLLGGPII
+136 KLLGGPIV
-144 NNDNIFVSFKAG
+144 NKDNIFISFKAG
-156 YGDVDE
+156 YGDVED
-162 AFKKAKTVIEET
+162 AFKKAKTIIEET

-195 NDKVS
+195 NGKVS

-218 LGVEDDNLRIIAPPI
+218 LGVEDDNLRIVAPHI

-238 GKEHYPDIVSAV
+238 GKEHYPDVLSAA

-291 NNNIIALDVVSD
+291 NNNITALDVVSD

-333 RVLGRLYAT
+333 RVLGRLYVT

-349 FRGFGGPQAIFAI
+349 FRGFGAPQAIFAI

-370 NKIGVDPIELK
+370 KKINVDPVELK
-381 RKYFIKQNDPT
+381 RKYFVKQNDPT
-392 VTGGI
+392 ITGGI

-408 DWALKESDYERKSKE
+408 DLALKESDYERKAKE
-423 YKNSMY
+423 YKDTMY
-429 KGIGI
+429 RGIGI

-495 DVEIA
+495 DIDIA
-500 EYDTDVV
+500 EYDTDIV

-519 MIVGYLIQEASKK
+519 MIVGYLIQEAAKK
-532 LKERWNE
+532 LKERWRE
-539 ADEIEITEDY
+539 SDEIEITEDY
-549 KHPTHLIDWDTTTLR
+549 KHPTHLVDWDTNTLR

-575 NVVEVEVDKVTLEV
+575 NVVEVEIDKYTLEV

-625 LEKLVNKDGKF
+625 LEKIVNKDGRF

-657 CIMGEPYQYGPLG
+657 YIMCEPYQYGPLG

-689 MESALKHHFT
+689 MENALKYHFT
-699 SIPILPENIVEV
+699 SIPILPENIAEV

>member
-9 KNSVPRVDALGKLTG
+9 KTSVPRVDALDKITG

-30 DIDFGK
+30 DIDFGNE
-36 DVLYAKIVYSTKAR
+36 VLYAKIVHSTKAR

-65 FTVDHK
+65 FTVDYK

-77 MTTMV
+77 AATMII
-82 VSDWPPFAEDTVR
+82 SDWKPFAEDTVR
-95 YIGETILLVVGPDKN
+95 YIGETILLIVGPDKN

-116 EKITVE
+116 EKVKIE
-122 YEDLPVVLNIEDSK
+122 YQDLEPVLNIEDSK
-136 KLLGGPII
+136 KLLGGAIYGD
-144 NNDNIFVSFKAG
+144 NNIFISFNAG

-162 AFKKAKTVIEET
+162 AFKKAKTIIEET
-174 YHTPYQEHLYMEVNG
+174 YYTPYQEHLYMEVNG

-195 NDKVS
+195 NSKVS

-207 PYYVRKATAPV
+207 PYYVQKAASPV
-218 LGVEDDNLRIIAPPI
+218 LGVEDVRVVAPPI

-238 GKEHYPDIVSAV
+238 GKEHYPDVLASV
-250 VAVATHKAKKTV
+250 VAVAAHKAKKTV

-275 VKRQPAQIT
+275 VKRQPAQIK
-284 TKVALDE
+284 TKIALDE
-291 NNNIIALDVVSD
+291 NNNITALDVVSD
-303 MDAGAYEASSRVIMQ
+303 MDAGAYESSSRVIMQ
-318 RCTYTAANVYNFPNV
+318 RCTYTAANVYHFPNV
-333 RVLGRLYAT
+333 RVVGTLYAT

-370 NKIGVDPIELK
+370 KKINVDPIELK
-381 RKYFIKQNDPT
+381 KKYFVKQNDPT
-392 VTGGI
+392 ITGGI

-408 DWALKESDYERKSKE
+408 DLALKESDYERKSKE

-461 GKKVTIL
+461 GNKVTIL

-480 TFRKIASYNLNIPLE
+480 TFRKISSYNLNIPLE
-495 DVEIA
+495 DIDIA
-500 EYDTDVV
+500 EYDTDIV

-539 ADEIEITEDY
+539 SDEIEITEYY
-549 KHPTHLIDWDTTTLR
+549 KHPTHLVDWDTNTLR

-575 NVVEVEVDKVTLEV
+575 NVVEVEIDKYTLEV

-625 LEKLVNKDGKF
+625 LEKIVNKDGKF

-657 CIMGEPYQYGPLG
+657 YIMCEPYQYGPLG

-689 MESALKHHFT
+689 MENALKHHFT
-699 SIPILPENIVEV
+699 SIPILPENIAEV

>member
-9 KNSVPRVDALGKLTG
+9 KTSVPRVDALDKITG

-30 DIDFGK
+30 DIDFGNE
-36 DVLYAKIVYSTKAR
+36 VLYAKIVHSTKAR
-50 AKILKINIPELPEGY
+50 AKILKINIPELPDGY
-65 FTVDHK
+65 FTVDYK

-77 MTTMV
+77 AATMII
-82 VSDWPPFAEDTVR
+82 SDWKPFADDTVR
-95 YIGETILLVVGPDKN
+95 YIGETILLIVGPDKN

-116 EKITVE
+116 EKVKIE
-122 YEDLPVVLNIEDSK
+122 YQDLEPVLNIEDSK
-136 KLLGGPII
+136 KLLGGAIYGD
-144 NNDNIFVSFKAG
+144 NNIFISFNAG

-162 AFKKAKTVIEET
+162 AFKKAKTIIEET
-174 YHTPYQEHLYMEVNG
+174 YYTPYQEHLYMEVNG

-195 NDKVS
+195 NGKVS

-207 PYYVRKATAPV
+207 PYYVQKAASPV
-218 LGVEDDNLRIIAPPI
+218 LGVEDVRVVAPPI

-238 GKEHYPDIVSAV
+238 GKEHYPDVLASI
-250 VAVATHKAKKTV
+250 VAVAAHKSKKTV

-275 VKRQPAQIT
+275 VKRQPVQIK
-284 TKVALDE
+284 TKIALDE
-291 NNNIIALDVVSD
+291 NNNITALDVVSD
-303 MDAGAYEASSRVIMQ
+303 MDAGAYESSSRVIMQ
-318 RCTYTAANVYNFPNV
+318 RCTYTAANVYHFPNV
-333 RVLGRLYAT
+333 RVVGTLYAT

-362 ERTMDNIA
+362 ERTMDNVA
-370 NKIGVDPIELK
+370 KKINVDSIELK
-381 RKYFIKQNDPT
+381 KKYFVKQNDPT
-392 VTGGI
+392 ITGGI

-408 DWALKESDYERKSKE
+408 DLALKESDYERKAKE
-423 YKNSMY
+423 YKDTMY
-429 KGIGI
+429 RGIGI

-495 DVEIA
+495 DIDIA
-500 EYDTDVV
+500 EYDTDIV

-519 MIVGYLIQEASKK
+519 MIVGYLIQEAAKK
-532 LKERWNE
+532 LKERWRE
-539 ADEIEITEDY
+539 SDEIEITEDY
-549 KHPTHLIDWDTTTLR
+549 KHPTHLVDWDTNTLR

-575 NVVEVEVDKVTLEV
+575 NVVEVEIDKYTLEV

-625 LEKLVNKDGKF
+625 LEKIVNKDGRF

-657 CIMGEPYQYGPLG
+657 YIMCEPYQYGPLG

-689 MESALKHHFT
+689 MENALKYHFT
-699 SIPILPENIVEV
+699 SIPILPENIAEV

>member
-9 KNSVPRVDALGKLTG
+9 KTSVPRVDALDKITG

-30 DIDFGK
+30 DIDFGNE
-36 DVLYAKIVYSTKAR
+36 VLYAKIVHSTKAR

-65 FTVDHK
+65 FTVDYK

-77 MTTMV
+77 AATMII
-82 VSDWPPFAEDTVR
+82 SDWKPFAEDTVR
-95 YIGETILLVVGPDKN
+95 YIGETILLIVGPDKN

-116 EKITVE
+116 EKVKIE
-122 YEDLPVVLNIEDSK
+122 YQDLEPVLNIEDSK
-136 KLLGGPII
+136 KLLGGAIYGD
-144 NNDNIFVSFKAG
+144 NNIFISFNAG

-162 AFKKAKTVIEET
+162 AFKKAKTIIEET
-174 YHTPYQEHLYMEVNG
+174 YYTPYQEHLYMEVNG

-195 NDKVS
+195 NGKVS

-207 PYYVRKATAPV
+207 PYYVQKAASPV
-218 LGVEDDNLRIIAPPI
+218 LGVEDVRVVAPPI

-238 GKEHYPDIVSAV
+238 GKEHYPDILASV
-250 VAVATHKAKKTV
+250 VAVAAHKAKKTV

-275 VKRQPAQIT
+275 VKRQPAQIK
-284 TKVALDE
+284 TKIALDE
-291 NNNIIALDVVSD
+291 NNNITALDVVSD
-303 MDAGAYEASSRVIMQ
+303 MDAGAYESSSRVIMQ
-318 RCTYTAANVYNFPNV
+318 RCTYTAANVYHFPNV
-333 RVLGRLYAT
+333 RVVGTLYAT

-370 NKIGVDPIELK
+370 KKINVDPIELK
-381 RKYFIKQNDPT
+381 KKYFVKQNDPT
-392 VTGGI
+392 ITGGI

-408 DWALKESDYERKSKE
+408 DLALKESDYERKSKE

-461 GKKVTIL
+461 GNKVTIL

-495 DVEIA
+495 DIDIA
-500 EYDTDVV
+500 EYDTDIV

-539 ADEIEITEDY
+539 SDEIEITEYY
-549 KHPTHLIDWDTTTLR
+549 KHPTHLVDWDTNTLR

-575 NVVEVEVDKVTLEV
+575 NVVEVEIDKYTLEV

-625 LEKLVNKDGKF
+625 LEKIVNKDGKF

-657 CIMGEPYQYGPLG
+657 YIMCEPYQYGPLG

-689 MESALKHHFT
+689 MENALKHHFT
-699 SIPILPENIVEV
+699 SIPILPENIAEV

>member
-9 KNSVPRVDALGKLTG
+9 KTSVPRVDALDKITG

-30 DIDFGK
+30 DIDFGNE
-36 DVLYAKIVYSTKAR
+36 VLYAKIVHSTKAR

-65 FTVDHK
+65 FTVDYK

-77 MTTMV
+77 AATMII
-82 VSDWPPFAEDTVR
+82 SDWKPFAEDTVR
-95 YIGETILLVVGPDKN
+95 YIGETILLIVGPDKN

-116 EKITVE
+116 EKVKIE
-122 YEDLPVVLNIEDSK
+122 YQDLEPVLNIEDSK
-136 KLLGGPII
+136 KLLGDAIYGD
-144 NNDNIFVSFKAG
+144 NNIFISFNAG

-162 AFKKAKTVIEET
+162 AFKKAKTIIEET
-174 YHTPYQEHLYMEVNG
+174 YYTPYQEHLYMEVNG

-195 NDKVS
+195 NGKVS

-207 PYYVRKATAPV
+207 PYYVQKAASPV
-218 LGVEDDNLRIIAPPI
+218 LGVEDVRVVAPPI

-238 GKEHYPDIVSAV
+238 GKEHYPDILASV
-250 VAVATHKAKKTV
+250 VAVAAHKAKKTV

-275 VKRQPAQIT
+275 VKRQPAQIK
-284 TKVALDE
+284 TKIALDE
-291 NNNIIALDVVSD
+291 NNNITALDVVSD
-303 MDAGAYEASSRVIMQ
+303 MDAGAYESSSRVIMQ
-318 RCTYTAANVYNFPNV
+318 RCTYTAANVYHFPNV
-333 RVLGRLYAT
+333 RVVGTLYAT

-370 NKIGVDPIELK
+370 KKINVDPIELK
-381 RKYFIKQNDPT
+381 KKYFVKQNDPT
-392 VTGGI
+392 ITGGI

-408 DWALKESDYERKSKE
+408 DLALKESDYERKSKE

-461 GKKVTIL
+461 GNKVTIL

-495 DVEIA
+495 DIDIT
-500 EYDTDVV
+500 EYDTDIV

-539 ADEIEITEDY
+539 SDEIEITEDY
-549 KHPTHLIDWDTTTLR
+549 KHPTHLVDWDTNTLR

-575 NVVEVEVDKVTLEV
+575 NVVEVEIDKYTLEV

-625 LEKLVNKDGKF
+625 LEKIVNKDGKF

-657 CIMGEPYQYGPLG
+657 YIMCEPYQYGPLG

-689 MESALKHHFT
+689 MENALKHHFT
-699 SIPILPENIVEV
+699 SIPILPENIAEV

>member
-9 KNSVPRVDALGKLTG
+9 KTSVPRVDALDKITG

-30 DIDFGK
+30 DIDFGNE
-36 DVLYAKIVYSTKAR
+36 VLYAKIVHSTKAR
-50 AKILKINIPELPEGY
+50 AKILKINIPELPDGY
-65 FTVDHK
+65 FTVDYK

-77 MTTMV
+77 AATMII
-82 VSDWPPFAEDTVR
+82 SDWKPFADDTVR
-95 YIGETILLVVGPDKN
+95 YIGETILLIVGPDKN

-116 EKITVE
+116 EKVKIE
-122 YEDLPVVLNIEDSK
+122 YQDLEPVLNIEDSK
-136 KLLGGPII
+136 KLLGGAIYGD
-144 NNDNIFVSFKAG
+144 NNIFISFNAG

-162 AFKKAKTVIEET
+162 AFKKAKTIIEET
-174 YHTPYQEHLYMEVNG
+174 YYTPYQEHLYMEVNG

-195 NDKVS
+195 NGKVS

-207 PYYVRKATAPV
+207 PYYVQKAASPV
-218 LGVEDDNLRIIAPPI
+218 LGVEDVRVVAPPI

-238 GKEHYPDIVSAV
+238 GKEHYPDVLASI
-250 VAVATHKAKKTV
+250 VAVAAHKSKKTV

-275 VKRQPAQIT
+275 VKRQPAQIK
-284 TKVALDE
+284 TKIALDE
-291 NNNIIALDVVSD
+291 NNNITALDVVSD
-303 MDAGAYEASSRVIMQ
+303 MDAGAYESSSRVIMQ
-318 RCTYTAANVYNFPNV
+318 RCTYTAANVYHFPNV
-333 RVLGRLYAT
+333 RVVGTLYAT

-370 NKIGVDPIELK
+370 KKINVDPIELK
-381 RKYFIKQNDPT
+381 KKYFVKQNDPT
-392 VTGGI
+392 ITGGI

-408 DWALKESDYERKSKE
+408 DLALKESDYERKAKE
-423 YKNSMY
+423 YKDTMY

-461 GKKVTIL
+461 GNKVTIL

-495 DVEIA
+495 DIDIA
-500 EYDTDVV
+500 EYDTDIV

-519 MIVGYLIQEASKK
+519 MIVGYLIQEAAKK
-532 LKERWNE
+532 LKERWRE
-539 ADEIEITEDY
+539 SDEIEITEDY
-549 KHPTHLIDWDTTTLR
+549 KHPTHLVDWDTNTLR

-575 NVVEVEVDKVTLEV
+575 NVVEVEIDKYTLEV

-625 LEKLVNKDGKF
+625 LEKIVNKDGKF

-657 CIMGEPYQYGPLG
+657 YIMCEPYQYGPLG

-689 MESALKHHFT
+689 MENALKYHFT
-699 SIPILPENIVEV
+699 SIPILPENIAEV

>member
-9 KNSVPRVDALGKLTG
+9 KTSVPRVDALDKITG

-30 DIDFGK
+30 DIDFGNE
-36 DVLYAKIVYSTKAR
+36 VLYAKIVHSTKAR

-65 FTVDHK
+65 FTVDYK

-77 MTTMV
+77 AATMII
-82 VSDWPPFAEDTVR
+82 SDWKPFAEDTVR
-95 YIGETILLVVGPDKN
+95 YIGETILLIVGPDKN

-116 EKITVE
+116 EKVKIE
-122 YEDLPVVLNIEDSK
+122 YQDLEPVLNIEDSK
-136 KLLGGPII
+136 KLLGGAIYGD
-144 NNDNIFVSFKAG
+144 NNIFISFNAG

-162 AFKKAKTVIEET
+162 AFKKAKTIIEET
-174 YHTPYQEHLYMEVNG
+174 YYTPYQEHLYMEVNG

-195 NDKVS
+195 NGKVS

-207 PYYVRKATAPV
+207 PYYVQKAASPV
-218 LGVEDDNLRIIAPPI
+218 LGVEDVRVVAPPI

-238 GKEHYPDIVSAV
+238 GKEHYPDVLASV
-250 VAVATHKAKKTV
+250 VAVAAHKAKKTV

-275 VKRQPAQIT
+275 VKRQPAQIK
-284 TKVALDE
+284 TKIALDE
-291 NNNIIALDVVSD
+291 NNNITALDVVSD
-303 MDAGAYEASSRVIMQ
+303 MDAGAYESSSRVIMQ
-318 RCTYTAANVYNFPNV
+318 RCTYTAANVYHFPNV
-333 RVLGRLYAT
+333 RVVGTLYAT

-370 NKIGVDPIELK
+370 KKINVDPIELK
-381 RKYFIKQNDPT
+381 KKYFVKQNDPT
-392 VTGGI
+392 ITGGI

-408 DWALKESDYERKSKE
+408 DLALKESDYERKSKE

-461 GKKVTIL
+461 GNKVTIL

-480 TFRKIASYNLNIPLE
+480 TFRKISSYNLNIPLE
-495 DVEIA
+495 DIDIA
-500 EYDTDVV
+500 EYDTDIV

-539 ADEIEITEDY
+539 SDEIEITEYY
-549 KHPTHLIDWDTTTLR
+549 KHPTHLVDWDTNTLR

-575 NVVEVEVDKVTLEV
+575 NVVEVEIDKYTLEV

-625 LEKLVNKDGKF
+625 LEKIVNKDGKF

-657 CIMGEPYQYGPLG
+657 YIMCEPYQYGPLG

-689 MESALKHHFT
+689 MENALKHHFT
-699 SIPILPENIVEV
+699 SIPILPENIAEV

>member
-9 KNSVPRVDALGKLTG
+9 KTSVPRVDALDKITG

-30 DIDFGK
+30 DIDFGNE
-36 DVLYAKIVYSTKAR
+36 VLYAKIVHSTKAR

-65 FTVDHK
+65 FTVDYK

-77 MTTMV
+77 AATMII
-82 VSDWPPFAEDTVR
+82 SDWKPFAEDTVR
-95 YIGETILLVVGPDKN
+95 YIGETILLIVGPDKN

-116 EKITVE
+116 EKVKIE
-122 YEDLPVVLNIEDSK
+122 YQDLEPVLNIEDSK
-136 KLLGGPII
+136 KLLGGAIYG
-144 NNDNIFVSFKAG
+144 NNNIFISFNAG

-162 AFKKAKTVIEET
+162 AFKKAKTIIEET
-174 YHTPYQEHLYMEVNG
+174 YYTPYQEHLYMEVNG

-195 NDKVS
+195 NGKVS

-207 PYYVRKATAPV
+207 PYYVQKAASPV
-218 LGVEDDNLRIIAPPI
+218 LGVEDVRVVAPPI

-238 GKEHYPDIVSAV
+238 GKEHYPDVLASV
-250 VAVATHKAKKTV
+250 VAVAAHKAKKTV

-275 VKRQPAQIT
+275 VKRQPAQIK
-284 TKVALDE
+284 TKIALDE
-291 NNNIIALDVVSD
+291 NNNITALDVVSD
-303 MDAGAYEASSRVIMQ
+303 MDAGAYESSSRVIMQ
-318 RCTYTAANVYNFPNV
+318 RCTYTAANVYHFPNV
-333 RVLGRLYAT
+333 RVVGTLYAT

-370 NKIGVDPIELK
+370 KKINVDPIELK
-381 RKYFIKQNDPT
+381 KKYFVKQNDPT
-392 VTGGI
+392 ITGGI

-408 DWALKESDYERKSKE
+408 DLALKESDYERKSKE

-461 GKKVTIL
+461 GNKVTIL

-495 DVEIA
+495 DIDIA
-500 EYDTDVV
+500 EYDTDIV

-519 MIVGYLIQEASKK
+519 MIVGYLIQEAFKK

-539 ADEIEITEDY
+539 SDEIEITEDY
-549 KHPTHLIDWDTTTLR
+549 KHPTHLVDWDTNTLR

-575 NVVEVEVDKVTLEV
+575 NVVEVEIDKYTLEV

-625 LEKLVNKDGKF
+625 LEKIVNKDGKF

-657 CIMGEPYQYGPLG
+657 YIMCEPYQYGPLG

-689 MESALKHHFT
+689 MENALKHHFT
-699 SIPILPENIVEV
+699 SIPILPENIAEV

>member
-9 KNSVPRVDALGKLTG
+9 KTSVPRVDALDKITG

-30 DIDFGK
+30 DIDFGNE
-36 DVLYAKIVYSTKAR
+36 VLYAKIVHSTKAR

-65 FTVDHK
+65 FTVDYK

-77 MTTMV
+77 AATMII
-82 VSDWPPFAEDTVR
+82 SDWKPFAEDTVR
-95 YIGETILLVVGPDKN
+95 YIGETILLIVGPDKN

-116 EKITVE
+116 EKVKIE
-122 YEDLPVVLNIEDSK
+122 YQDLEAVLNIEDSK
-136 KLLGGPII
+136 KLLGGAIYGD
-144 NNDNIFVSFKAG
+144 NNIFISFNAG

-162 AFKKAKTVIEET
+162 AFKKAKTIIEET
-174 YHTPYQEHLYMEVNG
+174 YYTPYQEHLYMEVNG

-195 NDKVS
+195 NGKVS

-207 PYYVRKATAPV
+207 PYYVQKAASPV
-218 LGVEDDNLRIIAPPI
+218 LGVEDVRVVAPPI

-238 GKEHYPDIVSAV
+238 GKEHYPDVLASV
-250 VAVATHKAKKTV
+250 VAVAAHKAKKTV

-275 VKRQPAQIT
+275 VKRQPAQIK
-284 TKVALDE
+284 TKIALDE
-291 NNNIIALDVVSD
+291 NNNITALDVVSD
-303 MDAGAYEASSRVIMQ
+303 MDAGAYESSSRVIMQ
-318 RCTYTAANVYNFPNV
+318 RCTYTAANVYHFHNV
-333 RVLGRLYAT
+333 RVVGTLYAT

-370 NKIGVDPIELK
+370 KKINVDPIELK
-381 RKYFIKQNDPT
+381 KKYFVKQNDPT
-392 VTGGI
+392 ITGGI

-408 DWALKESDYERKSKE
+408 DLALKESDYERKSKE

-461 GKKVTIL
+461 GNKVTIL

-495 DVEIA
+495 DIDIA
-500 EYDTDVV
+500 EYDTDIV

-539 ADEIEITEDY
+539 SDEIEITEYY
-549 KHPTHLIDWDTTTLR
+549 KHPTHLVDWDTNTLR

-575 NVVEVEVDKVTLEV
+575 NVVEVEIDKYTLEV

-625 LEKLVNKDGKF
+625 LEKIVNKDGKF

-657 CIMGEPYQYGPLG
+657 YIMCEPYQYGPLG

-689 MESALKHHFT
+689 MENALKHHFT
-699 SIPILPENIVEV
+699 SIPILPENIAEV

>member
-9 KNSVPRVDALGKLTG
+9 KTSVPRVDALDKITG

-30 DIDFGK
+30 DIDFGNE
-36 DVLYAKIVYSTKAR
+36 VLYAKIVHSTKAR

-65 FTVDHK
+65 FTVDYK

-77 MTTMV
+77 ATTMII
-82 VSDWPPFAEDTVR
+82 SDWKPFAEDTVR
-95 YIGETILLVVGPDKN
+95 YIGETILLIVGPDKN

-116 EKITVE
+116 EKVKIE
-122 YEDLPVVLNIEDSK
+122 YQDLEPVLNIEDSK
-136 KLLGGPII
+136 KLLGGAIYGD
-144 NNDNIFVSFKAG
+144 NNIFISFNAG

-162 AFKKAKTVIEET
+162 AFKKAKTIIEET
-174 YHTPYQEHLYMEVNG
+174 YYTPYQEHLYMEVNG

-195 NDKVS
+195 NGKVS

-207 PYYVRKATAPV
+207 PYYVQKAASPV
-218 LGVEDDNLRIIAPPI
+218 LGVEDVRVVAPPI

-238 GKEHYPDIVSAV
+238 GKEHYPDVLASV
-250 VAVATHKAKKTV
+250 VAVAAHKAKKTV

-275 VKRQPAQIT
+275 VKRQPAQIK
-284 TKVALDE
+284 TKIALDE
-291 NNNIIALDVVSD
+291 NNNITALDVVSD
-303 MDAGAYEASSRVIMQ
+303 MDAGAYESSSRVIMQ
-318 RCTYTAANVYNFPNV
+318 RCTYTAANVYHFPNV
-333 RVLGRLYAT
+333 RVVGTLYAT

-362 ERTMDNIA
+362 ERTMDNVA
-370 NKIGVDPIELK
+370 KKINVDPIELK
-381 RKYFIKQNDPT
+381 KKYFVKQNDPT
-392 VTGGI
+392 ITGGI

-408 DWALKESDYERKSKE
+408 DLALKESDYERKSKE

-461 GKKVTIL
+461 GNKVTIL

-495 DVEIA
+495 DIDIA
-500 EYDTDVV
+500 EYDTDIV

-539 ADEIEITEDY
+539 SDEIEITEYY
-549 KHPTHLIDWDTTTLR
+549 KHPTHLVDWDTNTLR

-575 NVVEVEVDKVTLEV
+575 NVVEVEIDKYTLEV

-625 LEKLVNKDGKF
+625 LEKIVNKDGKF

-657 CIMGEPYQYGPLG
+657 YIMCEPYQYGPLG

-689 MESALKHHFT
+689 MENALKHHFT
-699 SIPILPENIVEV
+699 SIPILPENIAEV

>member
-1 METFIKEL
+1 METLIKEL
-9 KNSVPRVDALGKLTG
+9 KNSVSRVDALDKITG

-36 DVLYAKIVYSTKAR
+36 EVLHAKIVHSTKAR

-65 FTVDHK
+65 SVIDYK

-77 MTTMV
+77 AATMII
-82 VSDWPPFAEDTVR
+82 SDWRPFADDNVR
-95 YIGETILLVVGPDKN
+95 YIGETILLIVGPDKN
-110 IVYDIA
+110 VVYDIT
-116 EKITVE
+116 EKVTIE
-122 YEDLPVVLNIEDSK
+122 YEDLEPVLNIEDSK
-136 KLLGGPII
+136 KLLGGPIYGD
-144 NNDNIFVSFKAG
+144 DNIFISFKAG

-162 AFKKAKTVIEET
+162 AFKKAKTIIEET

-189 AVGVWE
+189 TVGVWE
-195 NDKVS
+195 NDGVTL
-200 IYSSTQC
+200 YSSTQC
-207 PYYVRKATAPV
+207 PYYVQKAVAPV
-218 LGVEDDNLRIIAPPI
+218 LGVEDSKVRVISPTI

-238 GKEHYPDIVSAV
+238 GKEHYPDILSAA
-250 VAVATHKAKKTV
+250 VAVAVHKLKKTV
-262 KLILDRQFDMAYS
+262 KLILDRQFDLAYS

-284 TKVALDE
+284 TKIALDE

-303 MDAGAYEASSRVIMQ
+303 MDAGAYESSSRVIMQ
-318 RCTYTAANVYNFPNV
+318 RCTYTAANVYHFPNV
-333 RVLGRLYAT
+333 RVLGRLYCT

-370 NKIGVDPIELK
+370 NKINVDPIELK
-381 RKYFIKQNDPT
+381 RKYFVKQNDPT
-392 VTGGI
+392 ITGGI

-408 DWALKESDYERKSKE
+408 DLALKESDYENKVKK
-423 YKNSMY
+423 YKDDMY
-429 KGIGI
+429 RGIGI

-461 GKKVTIL
+461 GNKVTIL

-480 TFRKIASYNLNIPLE
+480 TFRKIAAYNLQIPLE
-495 DVEIA
+495 DVDISV
-500 EYDTDVV
+500 YDTNII

-519 MIVGYLIQEASKK
+519 MIVGYLIQEACKK
-532 LKERWNE
+532 LKDKWNE
-539 ADEIEITEDY
+539 SEEIEIIEEY
-549 KHPTHLIDWDTTTLR
+549 KHPSHLVDWDSTNLR
-564 GDAYPSYGLGI
+564 GDAYPTYGLGI
-575 NVVEVEVDKVTLEV
+575 NVVEVEIDKFTLEV

-625 LEKLVNKDGKF
+625 LENIVNKDGRF

-657 CIMGEPYQYGPLG
+657 YIMGEPYQYGPSG

-689 MESALKHHFT
+689 MENALKHHFT
-699 SIPILPENIVEV
+699 KIPILPENIAEV
-711 L
+711 I

>member
-9 KNSVPRVDALGKLTG
+9 KTSVPRVDALDKITG

-30 DIDFGK
+30 DIDFGNE
-36 DVLYAKIVYSTKAR
+36 VLYAKIVHSTKAR
-50 AKILKINIPELPEGY
+50 AKILKINIPELPDGY
-65 FTVDHK
+65 FTVDYK

-77 MTTMV
+77 AATMII
-82 VSDWPPFAEDTVR
+82 SDWKPFAEDTVR
-95 YIGETILLVVGPDKN
+95 YIGETILLIVGPDKN

-116 EKITVE
+116 EKVKIE
-122 YEDLPVVLNIEDSK
+122 YQDLEPVLNIEDSK
-136 KLLGGPII
+136 KLLGGAIYGD
-144 NNDNIFVSFKAG
+144 NNIFISFNAG

-162 AFKKAKTVIEET
+162 AFKKAKTIIEET
-174 YHTPYQEHLYMEVNG
+174 YYTPYQEHLYMEVNG

-195 NDKVS
+195 NGKVS

-207 PYYVRKATAPV
+207 PYYVQKAASPV
-218 LGVEDDNLRIIAPPI
+218 LGVEDVRVVAPPI

-238 GKEHYPDIVSAV
+238 GKEHYPDVLASV
-250 VAVATHKAKKTV
+250 VAVAAHKAKKTV

-275 VKRQPAQIT
+275 VKRQPAQIK
-284 TKVALDE
+284 TKIALDE
-291 NNNIIALDVVSD
+291 NNNITALDVVSD
-303 MDAGAYEASSRVIMQ
+303 MDAGAYESSSRVIMQ
-318 RCTYTAANVYNFPNV
+318 RCTYTAANVYHFPNV
-333 RVLGRLYAT
+333 RVVGTLYAT

-370 NKIGVDPIELK
+370 KKINVDPIELK
-381 RKYFIKQNDPT
+381 KKYFVKQNDPT
-392 VTGGI
+392 ITGGI

-408 DWALKESDYERKSKE
+408 DLALKESDYERKSKE

-461 GKKVTIL
+461 GNKVTIL

-480 TFRKIASYNLNIPLE
+480 TFRKISSYNLNIPLE
-495 DVEIA
+495 DIDIA
-500 EYDTDVV
+500 EYDTDIV

-539 ADEIEITEDY
+539 SDEIEITEYY
-549 KHPTHLIDWDTTTLR
+549 KHPTHLVDWDTNTLR

-575 NVVEVEVDKVTLEV
+575 NVVEVEIDKYTLEV

-625 LEKLVNKDGKF
+625 LEKIVNKDGKF

-657 CIMGEPYQYGPLG
+657 YIMCEPYQYGPLG

-689 MESALKHHFT
+689 MENALKHHFT
-699 SIPILPENIVEV
+699 SIPILPENIAEV